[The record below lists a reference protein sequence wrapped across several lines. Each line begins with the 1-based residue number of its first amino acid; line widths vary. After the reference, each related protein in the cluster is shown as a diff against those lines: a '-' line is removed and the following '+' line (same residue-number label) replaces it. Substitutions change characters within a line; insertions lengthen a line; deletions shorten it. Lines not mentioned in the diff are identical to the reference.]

1 LHCGAKRVAAFL
13 ATLDPLLADPVASR
27 AALIAGVDGFLDD
40 AVELLSTVA
49 RFGVP
54 QSSLG
59 LRRESLRSCSVF
71 PPIASTRRLP
81 QGNFRRMCSAAIG
94 VFACPR
100 WRRGRSGTRLADE
113 HGAAGGER
121 RADGIHSKAPYVGW
135 CAFRC
140 LLA

>member
-27 AALIAGVDGFLDD
+27 AALIAGVDRFLDD

-54 QSSLG
+54 AVEPWIAAGELAELLG
-59 LRRESLRSCSVF
+59 VSTDWVYEKAASGELPSHVFGGHRR
-71 PPIASTRRLP
+71 
-81 QGNFRRMCSAAIG
+81 
-94 VFACPR
+94 FACPR
-100 WRRGRSGTRLADE
+100 WRRGRSSTRLADG
-113 HGAAGGER
+113 HCAAGGER
-121 RADGIHSKAPYVGW
+121 RADGTHSKAPYVGW